1 MAEAMQGAMP
11 LPPQMGNMAAEM
23 AAVEE
28 MRKQVSPSE
37 VNNEMLMAA
46 EQADPIAVAEFRREL
61 EEMEIPPEV
70 LALLNSMV
78 DEVLSDPANYAAIRA
93 RYMAQGVDEELL
105 PEAFDAQLFGALQ
118 VALDQL
124 RAPDTMAPPQNF
136 AKGGVASLRPMAQAM
151 ADAGRNGD
159 TMVAHISPIEA
170 QILRRIG
177 GSGTTNPTTGMP
189 EFFLKKLFK
198 KIGKTIKKF
207 ANTTIGKIV
216 IGTAL
221 FMVAGPAATALFG
234 STAAPALIA
243 ATQGFVAG
251 AGSSLIAGGNFKD
264 SLKAGAIGAVT
275 AGAVSGVTQGASAF
289 KSTAAPTGAPVDISR
304 ATVDNTAALPDLSA
318 TAAETVATGA
328 QSFPTTPTGLEGIT
342 RSPIPADV
350 PSNIGMSPEGFT
362 FAPPPPVDTSALQR
376 AAAPGIKMTPQGAT
390 YTPRVVDT
398 SAISQGVAS
407 LPPTP
412 AQQLGSAVGVDS
424 ARLGTAASGA
434 GSQAAAT
441 GSQTAAPGFFESIKE
456 TFAPGDATLGE
467 RVGSLKD
474 AFLPGKGPSLQEIMD
489 ANPNY
494 TLAQAQAVQKDL
506 AVKLGRQYLPLA
518 AAGMGIAGLTG
529 AFSPEQPQL
538 PPGFEGMMDSPGQRL
553 LEQYP
558 ERYGLSFGGVNTMSQ
573 TAPYQMYRPYGA
585 ATGGSTSDFPR
596 KNGHIN
602 GPGTGTSDDIPAMLS
617 DGEFVFTAK
626 AVRNMGNG
634 SRRKGAKKMYA
645 LMKKLEGRANG

>member
-11 LPPQMGNMAAEM
+11 PPPQMGNMSAEM

-70 LALLNSMV
+70 LALLNTMV

-198 KIGKTIKKF
+198 KIGKTVKKF

-221 FMVAGPAATALFG
+221 FAIAGPAAMGVFG
-234 STAAPALIA
+234 TTAAPALVA

-251 AGSSLIAGGNFKD
+251 AGTSLIAGRNFKD

-275 AGAVSGVTQGASAF
+275 AGAVTGVTQGASAF
-289 KSTAAPTGAPVDISR
+289 KPTTPTPAPVIESI
-304 ATVDNTAALPDLSA
+304 AAVDNTAAFPDLSA
-318 TAAETVATGA
+318 TAAETVATGVPMPMDPLA
-328 QSFPTTPTGLEGIT
+328 AGPTGMPMPMDPLAAG
-342 RSPIPADV
+342 PPA
-350 PSNIGMSPEGFT
+350 PSIQYTEPF
-362 FAPPPPVDTSALQR
+362 
-376 AAAPGIKMTPQGAT
+376 AAPGGPVTRVSTPLS
-390 YTPRVVDT
+390 T
-398 SAISQGVAS
+398 SPAQVQSGVIS
-407 LPPTP
+407 LPQNAGVTADMYTNAVSGSP
-412 AQQLGSAVGVDS
+412 AV
-424 ARLGTAASGA
+424 
-434 GSQAAAT
+434 AT
-441 GSQTAAPGFFESIKE
+441 GSQTAAPGFFESIKGAV
-456 TFAPGDATLGE
+456 TPNDGIGFKQG
-467 RVGSLKD
+467 LKD
-474 AFLPGKGPSLQEIMD
+474 AFLPGKGKSFTEILQENGINPMD
-489 ANPNY
+489 A
-494 TLAQAQAVQKDL
+494 TEAQLANAKAMAAESAVG
-506 AVKLGRQYLPLA
+506 LGRQYLPLA

-529 AFSPEQPQL
+529 AFSPEQPQV

-553 LEQYP
+553 LEQNP

-596 KNGHIN
+596 KNGHIS

-645 LMKKLEGRANG
+645 LMKNLEGRANG

>member
-1 MAEAMQGAMP
+1 
-11 LPPQMGNMAAEM
+11 
-23 AAVEE
+23 
-28 MRKQVSPSE
+28 
-37 VNNEMLMAA
+37 
-46 EQADPIAVAEFRREL
+46 
-61 EEMEIPPEV
+61 
-70 LALLNSMV
+70 
-78 DEVLSDPANYAAIRA
+78 
-93 RYMAQGVDEELL
+93 MAQGVDEELL

-124 RAPDTMAPPQNF
+124 RAPGTMAPPQNF

-221 FMVAGPAATALFG
+221 FIVAGPAAMAIFG
-234 STAAPALIA
+234 STAAPALLA

-275 AGAVSGVTQGASAF
+275 AGAVTGVTQGASAF
-289 KSTAAPTGAPVDISR
+289 KSTTPAPVEIST
-304 ATVDNTAALPDLSA
+304 AVVDNTAGSVDLSA
-318 TAAETVATGA
+318 AAAKTVDAAATGVPMPMDPLA
-328 QSFPTTPTGLEGIT
+328 AGPTGMPMPMDPLAAGPPT
-342 RSPIPADV
+342 
-350 PSNIGMSPEGFT
+350 PSIQYTEPF
-362 FAPPPPVDTSALQR
+362 
-376 AAAPGIKMTPQGAT
+376 AAPGGAVTRVSTPLSTSPAQVQSGA
-390 YTPRVVDT
+390 V
-398 SAISQGVAS
+398 S
-407 LPPTP
+407 LPQNAGVTADMYTNAVSGSP
-412 AQQLGSAVGVDS
+412 AV
-424 ARLGTAASGA
+424 
-434 GSQAAAT
+434 AT
-441 GSQTAAPGFFESIKE
+441 GSQTAAPGFFESIKGAV
-456 TFAPGDATLGE
+456 TPNDG
-467 RVGSLKD
+467 VGFKQGLKD
-474 AFLPGKGPSLQEIMD
+474 AFLPGKGKSFTEILQENGINPINATEAQL
-489 ANPNY
+489 AN
-494 TLAQAQAVQKDL
+494 AKAMAAESAVG
-506 AVKLGRQYLPLA
+506 LGRQYLPLA
-518 AAGMGIAGLTG
+518 AAGMGIAGLSG
-529 AFSPEQPQL
+529 AFSTEQPQL
-538 PPGFEGMMDSPGQRL
+538 PPGYEDFMNAPGQRL